1 METDWIK
8 NIDCLEGM
16 KELPDKS
23 VDMILCD
30 LPYGTT
36 RNKWDSVI
44 PLEPLWDEYKRII
57 KRGGA
62 IVLTSQM
69 PFAVD
74 LINSNRDQFRYEWIW
89 KKNRGVGFLN
99 ANRLPL
105 RAHENVLVFYDVHG
119 KYNPQGLKIGKKQ
132 PSGTV
137 GPNYDMESG
146 YSFREQIQNWKKKGS
161 PNSYGDFYDLI
172 DKATHGKKNYPIDI
186 LDIQCEID
194 IEHPTQKPVPL
205 FEYLIKT
212 YTDEGDLVLD
222 NCMGSGTTAVAC
234 IRSGRHFIGYETDK
248 GYYDI
253 AMRRISESKRVWDKQ
268 TRLI

>member
-44 PLEPLWDEYKRII
+44 PLEPLWAQYKRII

-89 KKNRGVGFLN
+89 EKTYPTGFLN
-99 ANRLPL
+99 ANRMPL
-105 RAHENVLVFYDVHG
+105 KVHENVLVYYDSLG
-119 KYNPQGLKIGKKQ
+119 IYNPQGVKFGKKA
-132 PSGTV
+132 PTGTDSG
-137 GPNYDMESG
+137 N
-146 YSFREQIQNWKKKGS
+146 
-161 PNSYGDFYDLI
+161 YGDYKTGFSERDDRKGI
-172 DKATHGKKNYPIDI
+172 INYPRDVIVFGRDETR
-186 LDIQCEID
+186 L
-194 IEHPTQKPVPL
+194 HPTIKPVPL

-234 IRSGRHFIGYETDK
+234 IRSGRHYIGYETDK

>member
-44 PLEPLWDEYKRII
+44 PLEPLWEQYKRII

-89 KKNRGVGFLN
+89 KKSRGVGFLN
-99 ANRLPL
+99 ANRHPL
-105 RAHENVLVFYDVHG
+105 RIHENVLVFYDVHG
-119 KYNPQGLKIGKKQ
+119 KYNPLGVKIGKKQ
-132 PSGTV
+132 PSGKAST
-137 GPNYDMESG
+137 NYDMDG
-146 YSFREQIQNWKKKGS
+146 YTFQEKIQKWKE
-161 PNSYGDFYDLI
+161 NGDNLDELI
-172 DKATHGKKNYPIDI
+172 DKASYGNKNYP
-186 LDIQCEID
+186 LDVLEFQSESEIK
-194 IEHPTQKPVPL
+194 HPTAKPVPL

-234 IRSGRHFIGYETDK
+234 IRSGRHYIGYETDK